1 MYALLSQALINKILL
16 NIKAQSFNLD
26 YFQYL
31 LGVKNNEVFT
41 DVIRFLDNNKIGRL
55 SLKNK
60 MISFSESDKIQMIVI
75 AIRSGCDIQT
85 CSQLLTWKDFEA
97 FTSEVLIK
105 SDYDTKVNIH
115 LTKPRCQL
123 DVVAVKNNFLLC
135 IDCKHWRNYSRS
147 AIIPYIEKQVVR
159 TRTFLVNNKKIKKAL
174 PMLVTLYDSN
184 FKLIC
189 GVPVVPIKSLQSFLL
204 EFEALEEQLLF
215 IYN

>member
-1 MYALLSQALINKILL
+1 
-16 NIKAQSFNLD
+16 
-26 YFQYL
+26 
-31 LGVKNNEVFT
+31 VKNNEVFT
-41 DVIRFLDNNKIGRL
+41 DVIRFLDINKIGRL
-55 SLKNK
+55 SHKNK
-60 MISFSESDKIQMIVI
+60 IISFSESDKIQMILI

-85 CSQLLTWKDFEA
+85 CSQLLTWKDFEL

-147 AIIPYIEKQVVR
+147 AIMLYIEKQVIR
-159 TRTFLVNNKKIKKAL
+159 TRNFLVNNKKIKRAL
-174 PMLVTLYDSN
+174 PMLITLYDSN

-204 EFEALEEQLLF
+204 EFEALEDQLFFL
-215 IYN
+215 YN

>member
-1 MYALLSQALINKILL
+1 MLSQAIINKILF

-41 DVIRFLDNNKIGRL
+41 DVIRFLDINKIGRL
-55 SLKNK
+55 SHKNK
-60 MISFSESDKIQMIVI
+60 IISFSESDKIQMILI

-85 CSQLLTWKDFEA
+85 CSQLLTWKDFEL

-147 AIIPYIEKQVVR
+147 AIMLYIEKQVVR
-159 TRTFLVNNKKIKKAL
+159 TRNFLVNNKKIKKAL
-174 PMLVTLYDSN
+174 PMLITLYDSN

-204 EFEALEEQLLF
+204 EFEALEDQLLF
-215 IYN
+215 LYN

>member
-1 MYALLSQALINKILL
+1 MLSQALIIKILL
-16 NIKAQSFNLD
+16 NIKDQSFNLD

-31 LGVKNNEVFT
+31 LGVKNSEVFT
-41 DVIRFLDNNKIGRL
+41 DVIQFLENNKIGNL
-55 SLKNK
+55 SLKKK
-60 MISFSESDKIQMIVI
+60 MISFSDSDKIQMTIV

-97 FTSEVLIK
+97 FTSEVLTK
-105 SDYDTKVNIH
+105 SDYNTKVNIH

-135 IDCKHWRNYSRS
+135 IDCKHWKNYNRS
-147 AIIPYIEKQVVR
+147 AIIPYIEKQIVR
-159 TRTFLVNNKKIKKAL
+159 TRTFLTKNKKIKKAL

-189 GVPVVPIKSLQSFLL
+189 GVPVVPIQSLQSFLL
-204 EFEALEEQLLF
+204 EFEALEDQLLF